1 MRLITVEELAKY
13 LNLNPHTI
21 YIWVEQRKIP
31 FIKIGRMVRF
41 DLLEIE
47 AWLTS
52 KKTEIAEEA
61 PQEEHHVPVSKN

>member
-21 YIWVEQRKIP
+21 YIWVEQKKIP

-41 DLLEIE
+41 DLIEIE
-47 AWLTS
+47 EWLAS
-52 KKTEIAEEA
+52 KKTEITEEQTVA
-61 PQEEHHVPVSKN
+61 ASRVSKN

>member
-21 YIWVEQRKIP
+21 YMWVEQKKIP

-41 DLLEIE
+41 DLIEIE
-47 AWLTS
+47 EWLIS
-52 KKTEIAEEA
+52 KKTEIEEA
-61 PQEEHHVPVSKN
+61 PAHQVSLSKN

>member
-21 YIWVEQRKIP
+21 YMWTEQKKIP

-41 DLLEIE
+41 DLIEIE
-47 AWLTS
+47 EWLTS
-52 KKTEIAEEA
+52 KKTEITEEETIHA
-61 PQEEHHVPVSKN
+61 SKN

>member
-21 YIWVEQRKIP
+21 YMWVEQKKIP

-41 DLLEIE
+41 DLIEIE
-47 AWLTS
+47 EWLTS
-52 KKTEIAEEA
+52 KKTEIEEQA
-61 PQEEHHVPVSKN
+61 FEQKTAASKN

>member
-21 YIWVEQRKIP
+21 YMWVEQRKIP

-41 DLLEIE
+41 DLIEIE
-47 AWLTS
+47 EWLTS
-52 KKTEIAEEA
+52 KKTEIT
-61 PQEEHHVPVSKN
+61 QEQDSLNASSANKN